1 MVKLK
6 ERKIKDNQIA
16 NLGFLAGDEDFAD
29 DKSAAIAAA
38 NGAMQKKQPGGEN
51 NVGAHGMRPGRA
63 PHAPTPAAKNGKNQN
78 SGGGKSQN
86 SGRNNGGNRDANAGR
101 PNAPR
106 TKASTDETN
115 AVETPEGAGKMS
127 NADAD
132 DDTLYF
138 FALGGLEH
146 VGQNMYV
153 YKYRGKYLVVDAG
166 MGFLEGEFEGADT
179 KYPDTKFLEK
189 HKRDVVGIVITHGHE
204 DHTGALKYIWEKF
217 RCPIYC
223 TRFVEN
229 FMRKT
234 FNGVGIDTK
243 PNDFIIYDYRGAK
256 FNVGPFEIETFH
268 ATHSV
273 PEANMLII
281 KTAQGK
287 ILHTGDWTFN
297 DNNPIEAPTDYARL
311 REIGSDPDLLAV
323 VGDST
328 EIARQPVQVTE
339 VEVRDTLTELF
350 KNAPG
355 RVLITGYSRS
365 IARLKMVAEA
375 ARAAGRTPAIKERT
389 SSKPVPYVGLPEFR
403 EIGIEYGYLAPNDLA
418 LHRDIKELPAEKQV
432 IFLTGSQGEKYAML
446 TRLCKNDVKE
456 LQLQPTDTVIFSAIV
471 IPGREKD
478 VSFLYNALAKKGV
491 RYHTIFD
498 TPKIHANG
506 HAGRPEYE
514 RFFDMVHPQ
523 TIIPMHGEYVS
534 EMLHAKMAMER
545 GGAKYMMLV
554 KNGEV
559 IALRRGQA
567 PYVSESVHTGS
578 IILEGETEY
587 AHNDPVFKA
596 RKNVMLHGAV
606 FVTLPVDKKGFLKG
620 VPEVSSTGIFESDQ
634 TGVMKKAVQLAI
646 TKAIDD
652 LSKHDRREKNN
663 LDVAVRNA
671 VNGALR
677 PLIGPRKKPNITV
690 HYVMK

>member
-6 ERKIKDNQIA
+6 KDKNENNHIG
-16 NLGFLAGDEDFAD
+16 NLPFLSNGNDFMDD
-29 DKSAAIAAA
+29 DKAVAIAATKPA
-38 NGAMQKKQPGGEN
+38 KK
-51 NVGAHGMRPGRA
+51 H
-63 PHAPTPAAKNGKNQN
+63 QN
-78 SGGGKSQN
+78 
-86 SGRNNGGNRDANAGR
+86 A
-101 PNAPR
+101 
-106 TKASTDETN
+106 
-115 AVETPEGAGKMS
+115 GAGKGAGAIKS
-127 NADAD
+127 DTSKINSVDPN

-153 YKYRGKYLVVDAG
+153 YKYKGKYLVVDAG

-189 HKRDVVGIVITHGHE
+189 HKKDVVGFIITHGHE

-217 RCPIYC
+217 RAPIYC

-234 FNGVGIDTK
+234 FNGVGINTK
-243 PNDFIIYDYRGAK
+243 PDDFRIFNHNGDK

-268 ATHSV
+268 ASHSV
-273 PEANMLII
+273 PEANMVII

-287 ILHTGDWTFN
+287 VLHTGDWTFN
-297 DNNPIEAPTDYARL
+297 DDNPIEPMTNYARL
-311 REIGSDPDLLAV
+311 KEIGSDPELLAV

-328 EIARQPVQVTE
+328 EIARQPVQTTE
-339 VEVRDTLTELF
+339 VQVRDTLTELF
-350 KNAPG
+350 KKAPG
-355 RVLITGYSRS
+355 RIIITGYSRS
-365 IARLKMVAEA
+365 LSRLKMVAEA
-375 ARAAGRTPAIKERT
+375 AKAAGRVPAIKER
-389 SSKPVPYVGLPEFR
+389 SNSRAVPYVGLPEFR
-403 EIGIEYGYLAPNDLA
+403 EIGIEYGYLNKDDLL
-418 LHRDIKELPAEKQV
+418 LHRDIKDLPAEKQV

-491 RYHTIFD
+491 HYHTIFD
-498 TPKIHANG
+498 TPNLHANG
-506 HAGRPEYE
+506 HAGRPEFE

-545 GGAKYMMLV
+545 GGAKHMMLV

-559 IALRRGQA
+559 IAMRRNEA
-567 PYVSESVHTGS
+567 PYVTETVHTGS

-587 AHNDPVFKA
+587 NHNDPVFKA
-596 RKNVMLHGAV
+596 RKSVMLNGAV

-620 VPEVSSTGIFESDQ
+620 VPEVSSAGIFESDQ
-634 TGVMKKAVQLAI
+634 TGVMKKSVQLAI
-646 TKAIDD
+646 TKAIDG
-652 LSKHDRREKNN
+652 LSKHERRDQKN
-663 LDVAVRNA
+663 LEMTVKTA

-677 PLIGPRKKPNITV
+677 PLIGRMKKPNVTV